1 MKSQP
6 ENDWKKYILVFFITI
21 TLFGGAFWLSDFFN
35 DRRLSDIKNI
45 QDTVSIDILTSE
57 TKFALLEELSCEDV
71 TNSVLSQEL
80 NTLAAK
86 IDFTEKTIGSDNA
99 EMASLKNFY
108 TLLQIKDF
116 LLARKAIKECGS
128 DTTNWI
134 LYFYTNTDCEEC
146 TRQGHVLTALR
157 EKYPTLRVY
166 AFDAGLQ
173 NPALQAL
180 VSVYKVNMNKMP
192 SVIVNGKTI
201 TGFHTIEEI
210 ESMLPRALVDAAKKS
225 VDDDSEVTTK
235 TSDSVKAESKAKTN

>member
-6 ENDWKKYILVFFITI
+6 VNDWKKYVLVFFITG

-35 DRRLSDIKNI
+35 NRRISDIKNI

-80 NTLAAK
+80 NSLAEK
-86 IDFTEKTIGSDNA
+86 IDYTEKTIGTDN
-99 EMASLKNFY
+99 EQMKSLKNFY

-128 DTTNWI
+128 ETTNWI
-134 LYFYTNTDCEEC
+134 LYFYTNKDCEEC

-157 EKYPTLRVY
+157 EKYPALRVY
-166 AFDAGLQ
+166 AFDAGLD
-173 NPALQAL
+173 NAALQAL
-180 VSVYKVNMNKMP
+180 VSVYKVQMDNMPNL
-192 SVIVNGKTI
+192 IINGKQL
-201 TGFHTIEEI
+201 TGFNTIEQI
-210 ESMLPRALVDAAKKS
+210 EEKLPKTLVDEAKK
-225 VDDDSEVTTK
+225 
-235 TSDSVKAESKAKTN
+235 KAEVEADITVESAEKSSDKKGN

>member
-6 ENDWKKYILVFFITI
+6 ENDWKKYVLVFFITV

-35 DRRLSDIKNI
+35 SRRIIEIKNI

-71 TNSVLSQEL
+71 SSSVLSQEL
-80 NTLAAK
+80 NSLAEK
-86 IDFTEKTIGSDNA
+86 IDYTEKTIGSNN
-99 EMASLKNFY
+99 EQMLSLKNFY

-116 LLARKAIKECGS
+116 LLARKAIAECGS
-128 DTTNWI
+128 ASTNWI
-134 LYFYTNTDCEEC
+134 LYFYTNTDCEAC

-173 NPALQAL
+173 NSALQAL
-180 VSVYKVNMNKMP
+180 IQVYKVDMQNMP
-192 SVIVNGKTI
+192 TLIINGKTT
-201 TGFHTIEEI
+201 TGFNTIEQVE
-210 ESMLPRALVDAAKKS
+210 EKLPKALVEAAKKQLE
-225 VDDDSEVTTK
+225 DADSE
-235 TSDSVKAESKAKTN
+235 SDSVQADSKAKTN